1 MLGLL
6 NKCSIYSA
14 CFKNCPMKRLQLCW
28 SWIELINSY
37 IARWMLALLYYVIS
51 VSVYLPSVSIFIQ
64 RKHSDCIKLSEAN
77 LFCDIFL
84 LHDDARPITKKFGLG
99 RSFFRNVV
107 FVACMKDIS
116 PCISKYFEN
125 FSKFLIS
132 QSCQIHVCFNNKS
145 MASARKI
152 HLREESFG

>member
-1 MLGLL
+1 MMTVFL
-6 NKCSIYSA
+6 NAS
-14 CFKNCPMKRLQLCW
+14 
-28 SWIELINSY
+28 
-37 IARWMLALLYYVIS
+37 
-51 VSVYLPSVSIFIQ
+51 
-64 RKHSDCIKLSEAN
+64 
-77 LFCDIFL
+77 
-84 LHDDARPITKKFGLG
+84 PITKKFGLG
-99 RSFFRNVV
+99 RSVFRNVV

-152 HLREESFG
+152 HLREEPFG